1 MKNYNDIESED
12 LYDMAIEWIKNIDYD
27 RAIDC
32 LKRAINLNPNFIH
45 AYITLAE
52 VLAKQKKYSD
62 AVHILKRASKVDPKF
77 DRLNYLM
84 ARYAYKGGDYPTALK
99 YITMAIE
106 KSPQP
111 LYMKSQK
118 VIERA
123 MLRLK

>member
-12 LYDMAIEWIKNIDYD
+12 LYDMAIEWIKNSDHD

-32 LKRAINLNPNFIH
+32 LKRAIGLNPNFIY
-45 AYITLAE
+45 AYITLSE

-62 AVHILKRASKVDPKF
+62 AVHVLKRASKADPKF

-84 ARYAYKGGDYPTALK
+84 ARYAYKAGDYPTALR
-99 YITMAIE
+99 YIIMAIE

-111 LYMKSQK
+111 LYLKSQK

-123 MLRLK
+123 MRRLQ